1 MTLITLGWTKA
12 EGHCMVERRARERRW
27 RDAAFFLYERRTGD
41 WWKYGSIA
49 LLVLLM
55 ANLGWLVLY

>member
-1 MTLITLGWTKA
+1 
-12 EGHCMVERRARERRW
+12 MVERRARERRW

-49 LLVLLM
+49 LLVLLV
-55 ANLGWLVLY
+55 ANFGWLMLH